1 MVGPLAAQGDEAR
14 CSYPLMGALT
24 FFYCNTFPK
33 TDSNSLFLTSAGR
46 AHPTYCSVEV
56 QGGRVCLLSRSHSW
70 ISVSPCL
77 LCPWLQVNLC
87 QNYEKRPFYLE
98 IIMIH

>member
-14 CSYPLMGALT
+14 CSYPLLGALI

-56 QGGRVCLLSRSHSW
+56 QGGRGSQLVHVCFVLGYKLIYVR
-70 ISVSPCL
+70 
-77 LCPWLQVNLC
+77 
-87 QNYEKRPFYLE
+87 
-98 IIMIH
+98 IMKKGHFI